1 MPSIRDFQVAVSFAD
16 EDREYVERVVI
27 ALCALGVIVF
37 YDADHAVELWGLD
50 LMTSFDDVY
59 RFRSQFVV
67 IFVSRHYVSKQWTRH
82 ELRSA
87 LARALDEKEEYIL
100 PARFDDSDLPGVPST
115 VRHVD
120 CRRMLPEELAQMIH
134 RKVLRQRA
142 ASSGAERRA
151 AGHPLPD
158 VNEMIA
164 RAEESARSIVGW

>member
-1 MPSIRDFQVAVSFAD
+1 MASVRDFQIAVSCAD

-27 ALCALGVIVF
+27 ALCALDVLVF

-59 RFRSQFVV
+59 RHRSQFVI

-100 PARFDDSDLPGVPST
+100 PAHFDDSDLPGLPST

-120 CRRMLPEELAQMIH
+120 CRKMTPEELARMIH
-134 RKVLRQRA
+134 QKILRHQA
-142 ASSGAERRA
+142 ASSAAERRMPV
-151 AGHPLPD
+151 HPVPD
-158 VNEMIA
+158 VAEMIA
-164 RAEESARSIVGW
+164 RAEERARSMAGS